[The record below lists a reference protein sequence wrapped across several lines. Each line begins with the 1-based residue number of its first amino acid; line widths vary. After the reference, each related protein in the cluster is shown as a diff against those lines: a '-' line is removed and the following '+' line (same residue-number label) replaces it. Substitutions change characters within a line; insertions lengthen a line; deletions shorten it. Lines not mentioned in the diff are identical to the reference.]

1 MSEASQAEFTLS
13 EDQRDCL
20 QEIANVAMGQGG
32 DALARKVGDF
42 VQLPIPQVRIVKRRA
57 LADSLAAF
65 RGDVECLSAVSQ
77 TFKLDDL
84 DGHLLLIFSDTS
96 FFGFSEH
103 FPKSHTDGETEEE
116 IIMDLA
122 EVINHTCLQG
132 IADQLELTLG
142 ETKAKICAQHQTI
155 NDLVFNNVD
164 EGQYLAVE
172 INYHLESLS
181 RFNCDLVFLVKG
193 DNLQK
198 VLNVVDSLL
207 ED

>member
-1 MSEASQAEFTLS
+1 MSDIELT

-42 VQLPIPQVRIVKRRA
+42 VQLPIPQVRLVKRRA

-65 RGDVECLSAVSQ
+65 RGEIECLSAVSQ
-77 TFKLDDL
+77 TFKLDDMA
-84 DGHLLLIFSDTS
+84 GQLLLIFSDTS

-132 IADQLELTLG
+132 IADQLDIPLG
-142 ETKAKICAQHQTI
+142 EMKAAICAQHQTI
-155 NDLVFNNVD
+155 NDLIYNNVD
-164 EGQYLAVE
+164 DGQYLAVE

-193 DNLQK
+193 DNIRK
-198 VLNVVDSLL
+198 VLKIIDGLL